1 MKSALIRLKMTCI
14 LFILVLGIASCS
26 DAKKNQVVAM
36 VNGRPITATDLQAAT
51 PLDHKDDAAVRRE
64 VLELLID
71 RQLFLQE
78 FERRGFQLE
87 SQTVDDAVAD
97 TIKAQYGDRAK
108 FTEALSKRGLTLAAY
123 EQTVREKIIVSAM
136 QSFIAKEATNALT
149 EQRAIKAWLTD
160 ARTKARIEYK
170 P

>member
-1 MKSALIRLKMTCI
+1 LQK
-14 LFILVLGIASCS
+14 
-26 DAKKNQVVAM
+26 
-36 VNGRPITATDLQAAT
+36 ATLQ
-51 PLDHKDDAAVRRE
+51 
-64 VLELLID
+64 LLID

-87 SQTVDDAVAD
+87 SQTVADAVD
-97 TIKAQYGDRAK
+97 EQIKAQYGDRAK

-136 QSFIAKEATNALT
+136 QSFIAKDATSALT
-149 EQRAIKAWLTD
+149 RQGALETWLTD
-160 ARTKARIEYK
+160 ARTKARIKYK